1 MPGLVFES
9 IHPPMSATHDIT
21 RITWNDRTLFPPP
34 DDRPDID
41 HIERG
46 YSGELRVAGE
56 WYADGL
62 HRWVLTAPGI
72 DDCSEY
78 GAWVLDVRGGRARL
92 RRIVSMC
99 IQGSPGVQVL
109 AWKPRPQILISTVQ
123 WRRGELVPVRL
134 AFDIDE

>member
-9 IHPPMSATHDIT
+9 IHEPMSPTHDIT
-21 RITWNDRTLFPPP
+21 RITWNDRQLFPPP
-34 DDRPDID
+34 DERPESD
-41 HIERG
+41 HITDG
-46 YSGELRVAGE
+46 HSGELRVVGE
-56 WYADGL
+56 WNADGL

-78 GAWVLDVRGGRARL
+78 GAWVLDIRGGRARL

-109 AWKPRPQILISTVQ
+109 RWKPRAQIIISTVQ
-123 WRRGELVPVRL
+123 YRRGEPVPVRL